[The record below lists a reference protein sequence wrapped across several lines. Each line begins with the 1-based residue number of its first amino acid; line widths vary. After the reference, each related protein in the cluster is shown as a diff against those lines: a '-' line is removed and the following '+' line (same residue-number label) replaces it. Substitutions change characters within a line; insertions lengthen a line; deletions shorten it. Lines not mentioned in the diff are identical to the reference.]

1 MNLIT
6 RNSAQQYWAFL
17 KRFRWQDY
25 GNFALTAY
33 LGKLVVSGEGW
44 LTKGIFLLL
53 LYFSGEKIVKV
64 YRRQDATGLEYY
76 CKKAAKSYS
85 SDDFKKAIH
94 YINKGLAAGSNL
106 KDNPNLYSAYVMRGG
121 SRLMLNKYDE
131 AIMDC
136 TAAIEIDPSKGKGYY
151 ARGYAKFRSNS
162 NDEEYEKDIRKAA
175 ELGYEDAIN
184 MLESISRAKPEIS
197 LLNPADNL
205 EEWRISQALLARNAA
220 YIQAYERYIEILDDN
235 KVLQEFQKLKDQLGI
250 EYFTQL
256 EVASKYKDE
265 YMLFRLRNLTTACMA
280 VNMHGQSLEDKDAF
294 GKYFLHPIFDET
306 DTRLRK
312 RLREEDIQKQF
323 DRANELEQYIVYGC
337 SLYCNK
343 LLNLIDGGTREERDK
358 GENYD
363 KFLEIQSSIE
373 SKKMVDE
380 IYVVREAMIWTIA
393 STNVDLVTSAED
405 SDAFEVKAFKL
416 LSSTNKYGIEYG
428 NGPYKRGDIIDA
440 VIQRKEWECQIFEDA
455 KGFSISSYKEKVFSM
470 TDTQLSEEAAGND
483 SPLEMREFLN
493 RWGQASQ
500 IKYGIKELRQAV
512 INDYA
517 YLCHE
522 DGGTKPDETS
532 LQQFKKDV
540 ATMSREELL
549 SETSVIET
557 SAFKADELVDYIE
570 VWIDKCEFAELA
582 YEQTNEGGT
591 ILLRN
596 SPIKSDLP
604 QNIGYREYF
613 NTALSEWKAGDL
625 RSALSNCNKALEIN
639 NSHGQS
645 IRLKGLLHYSLGEL
659 KQARK
664 IYLKTIELEETY
676 VEDFFDLG
684 KIENSLGEFEAS
696 TTHLLQAIAINMQ
709 KRDDSNESFDL
720 AMLAKSS
727 YYLANSFLNLGEY
740 KLGINAYEKCLDMWD
755 WSEEEYSKFNA
766 EFLRLA
772 ACLYSGNKD
781 SEKAQEAITRAQ
793 SLDPT
798 SAEIWYDSGVIKRE
812 SGDLEGAIRD
822 FKKSYEINPSLNS
835 AAHNIGSI
843 YFDLGNNKKACEYW
857 TIGASLGNQNSQA
870 LIEKHCSDER

>member
-1 MNLIT
+1 MMLLIVLSERFRQVSEMNLIT
-6 RNSAQQYWAFL
+6 KKSAQKYWAFL

-25 GNFALTAY
+25 GNFALTAC
-33 LGKLVVSGEGW
+33 LGKLAASGEGW

-64 YRRQDATGLEYY
+64 YRREDAAGLEYY
-76 CKKAAKSYS
+76 CEKAAKSYS

-94 YINKGLAAGSNL
+94 YINKGLATGLNL

-121 SRLMLNKYDE
+121 SQLMLNKYDE

-136 TAAIEIDPSKGKGYY
+136 TAAIEIDPSNGKAYY
-151 ARGYAKFRSNS
+151 ARGYAKFRNNS

-175 ELGYEDAIN
+175 ELGYEDAITL
-184 MLESISRAKPEIS
+184 LESISRANPEIS

-235 KVLQEFQKLKDQLGI
+235 KVLQEFQTLKDQLGT

-343 LLNLIDGGTREERDK
+343 LLNLIDGGTREERDI

-405 SDAFEVKAFKL
+405 SDAFETKAFEL
-416 LSSTNKYGIEYG
+416 LSKTNMYGFDYG
-428 NGPYKRGDIIDA
+428 NGPYRREDIVKALCKRI
-440 VIQRKEWECQIFEDA
+440 EWGSHTF
-455 KGFSISSYKEKVFSM
+455 KTTGGISTSDYLEKLLAM
-470 TDTQLSEEAAGND
+470 TEEEISAEAIGKD
-483 SPLEMREFLN
+483 SSLTMREFLN
-493 RWGQASQ
+493 RWGQTS
-500 IKYGIKELRQAV
+500 KVEYGIDDLRESV

-517 YLCHE
+517 YLCYQ
-522 DGGTKPDETS
+522 DGGTQPDETS
-532 LQQFKKDV
+532 LEEYKKNV
-540 ATMSREELL
+540 STMSAEELI

-557 SAFKADELVDYIE
+557 SKFKVDELIDYIE
-570 VWIDKCEFAELA
+570 LWLKYSEYTEYD
-582 YEQTNEGGT
+582 YEQTSEGGT
-591 ILLRN
+591 IL
-596 SPIKSDLP
+596 
-604 QNIGYREYF
+604 
-613 NTALSEWKAGDL
+613 
-625 RSALSNCNKALEIN
+625 
-639 NSHGQS
+639 
-645 IRLKGLLHYSLGEL
+645 
-659 KQARK
+659 KQ
-664 IYLKTIELEETY
+664 E
-676 VEDFFDLG
+676 
-684 KIENSLGEFEAS
+684 
-696 TTHLLQAIAINMQ
+696 
-709 KRDDSNESFDL
+709 
-720 AMLAKSS
+720 
-727 YYLANSFLNLGEY
+727 
-740 KLGINAYEKCLDMWD
+740 
-755 WSEEEYSKFNA
+755 
-766 EFLRLA
+766 
-772 ACLYSGNKD
+772 
-781 SEKAQEAITRAQ
+781 
-793 SLDPT
+793 
-798 SAEIWYDSGVIKRE
+798 
-812 SGDLEGAIRD
+812 
-822 FKKSYEINPSLNS
+822 
-835 AAHNIGSI
+835 
-843 YFDLGNNKKACEYW
+843 
-857 TIGASLGNQNSQA
+857 
-870 LIEKHCSDER
+870 